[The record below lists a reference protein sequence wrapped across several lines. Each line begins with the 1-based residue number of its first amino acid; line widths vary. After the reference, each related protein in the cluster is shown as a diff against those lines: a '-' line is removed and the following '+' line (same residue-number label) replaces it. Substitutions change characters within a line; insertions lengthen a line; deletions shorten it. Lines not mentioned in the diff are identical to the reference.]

1 MPGLMTG
8 KTAEQLTLV
17 FKQTIMRIMNNLLIK
32 QKTIMK
38 KSLLA
43 MTALAAMLFAGC
55 TSSDEITTLESI
67 KQAENAP
74 TAIEFGTYMGRTG
87 TRAGWEGD
95 ITNTELKSSS
105 AANGFGVFAYY
116 TGIGTYNDKNGAHDA
131 TGKIAPN
138 FMYNEHIYWDGT
150 SKWKYDNIKYWPNEI
165 QNGSVDVPGASTPH
179 ANGGKVS
186 FFAYAPYVET
196 ASASVIAGTFNQG
209 VLSTATAVSPRPVSD
224 RSSWPIDILSNAA
237 PTPTAYRL
245 NGDLVKQENDGT
257 VGFAFKHALSKVGG
271 TSTADPTNEAGLK
284 IVLDADA
291 ITAAN
296 AANNT
301 VITVEDIKITTLPM
315 TYLDNDGVE
324 QSGGDARYITG
335 GVFNLATGK
344 WTVNVSTDPTNAIV
358 HELTTSGTGVSGS
371 LNTDIAEPT
380 SVTSM
385 SGTPSLKVNGS
396 VPGVTGTLTPVYGSS
411 TSPMLFIPGC
421 KPKFNID
428 ITYYVRSYDSKLNAD
443 AASGGEGTWTKVKQ
457 VITKTIEFANYT
469 ELNKRYTLVI
479 HLGITS
485 VKFTAEVSAWDDNS
499 TPIGPGSGNTN
510 VINLPLN
517 VN

>member
-1 MPGLMTG
+1 
-8 KTAEQLTLV
+8 
-17 FKQTIMRIMNNLLIK
+17 
-32 QKTIMK
+32 
-38 KSLLA
+38 
-43 MTALAAMLFAGC
+43 
-55 TSSDEITTLESI
+55 
-67 KQAENAP
+67 
-74 TAIEFGTYMGRTG
+74 MGRTG

-196 ASASVIAGTFNQG
+196 ASGTTGITAFSANSLAGDPTVTYAFATSGKNVDLLWGTYGSTSASVIAGTFNQG